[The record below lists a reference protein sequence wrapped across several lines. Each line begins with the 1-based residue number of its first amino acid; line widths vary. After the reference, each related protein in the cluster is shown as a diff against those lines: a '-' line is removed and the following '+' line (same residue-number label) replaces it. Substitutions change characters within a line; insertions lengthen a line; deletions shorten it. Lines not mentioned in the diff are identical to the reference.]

1 MNLSHIY
8 SAVDKTHLF
17 ETRAQMICKKV
28 ANRKEAEKVLAE
40 LSL

>member
-8 SAVDKTHLF
+8 SAVHQTHLF
-17 ETRAQMICKKV
+17 EIRAQMICKKV